1 MKILKQPTTESE
13 EDKYKQL
20 NADDRRLMLD
30 SEATSGGNKIKSVF
44 DLVSYEDRVRL
55 KAFRSK
61 LPGNEGSVAMEDPV
75 VREPSPVEETAV
87 GFLMLFY
94 ELSFI

>member
-1 MKILKQPTTESE
+1 M
-13 EDKYKQL
+13 
-20 NADDRRLMLD
+20 MLD
-30 SEATSGGNKIKSVF
+30 SEATYGGNKIKSVF

-75 VREPSPVEETAV
+75 VVREPSPVEETVV
-87 GFLMLFY
+87 GFLMLFC
-94 ELSFI
+94 ELSFIGVFVCCLKTVKTPLVLFFESF